1 MERPAKGAFSWGS
14 LRVDN
19 DINQGDAVIQARHV
33 WRDFSGTFVV
43 RDVSLEVPAGGIHA
57 LLGPNGA
64 GKTTLLRILTGLI
77 EPTLGSVTIAGE
89 APRPARSGAPS
100 AIGLVSSSDRSFYLR
115 LSGLENLAFFARLHG
130 LRRKDAL
137 QRARQLLREVGLE
150 RAERQR
156 AFEYSHGMLKRLG
169 FARALLM
176 EPAALLVD
184 EATHDLDPEGARTI
198 RELTRRLAAAGTAVV
213 WTTQRIEEIQG
224 LAERVSV
231 LAKGE
236 IRFSGTVPQL
246 TERAATRG
254 YIVTLANGGASG
266 RQLFDSVAA
275 AVRSHATVSMIQGD
289 VDGRFELLLSPNV
302 VLGDVF
308 SALASSNLTLLG
320 CREQRPGIEEAFL
333 KVTEDD

>member
-1 MERPAKGAFSWGS
+1 M
-14 LRVDN
+14 N
-19 DINQGDAVIQARHV
+19 DTNPSSDPVINARHL
-33 WRDFSGTFVV
+33 WRDFSGTFVLQ
-43 RDVSLEVPAGGIHA
+43 DVSVGVSAGEIHA

-77 EPTLGSVTIAGE
+77 EPTLGHVDIAGE
-89 APRPARSGAPS
+89 VPRPARSGAPS
-100 AIGLVSSSDRSFYLR
+100 PVGLVSSSDRSFYLR

-130 LRRKDAL
+130 LGRRAAL
-137 QRARQLLREVGLE
+137 QRAHELIHQVGLD
-150 RAERQR
+150 RAEKQR

-198 RELTRRLAAAGTAVV
+198 RELTRGLAEAGTAVV

-224 LAERVSV
+224 LADRVSV
-231 LAKGE
+231 LARGE
-236 IRFSGTVPQL
+236 IRFSGTVQQL
-246 TERAATRG
+246 TARAAAPG
-254 YIVTLANGGASG
+254 YVVTVSNGGASG
-266 RQLFDSVAA
+266 PELLGAVQAA
-275 AVRSHATVSMIQGD
+275 LRNRATVSASEGE
-289 VDGRFELLLSPNV
+289 GANNFELQLGSGI

-308 SALASSNLTLLG
+308 SALEGSNLTLLG

-333 KVTEDD
+333 KVTKDHRA